1 APQRND
7 PAQPQSIT
15 RHRRR
20 THRHQGDDDGKDG
33 ICRKRRRTRMPGHS
47 LTHKTL
53 KSTRRIAALFFL
65 IVSSPL
71 LAEAGYPVDLN
82 SLPVYVRA
90 GFALEDGSI
99 PSPDE
104 EIGDDFLRLPAA
116 RNRPVIVPD
125 LKLPGM
131 PEREFPELRS
141 LPPVDFTLL
150 WRFTLTDEDLT

>member
-1 APQRND
+1 
-7 PAQPQSIT
+7 
-15 RHRRR
+15 
-20 THRHQGDDDGKDG
+20 
-33 ICRKRRRTRMPGHS
+33 MPGHS
-47 LTHKTL
+47 LTRKTL
-53 KSTRRIAALFFL
+53 KSTRRTAALFFL

-141 LPPVDFTLL
+141 LPPEDFTLL
-150 WRFTLTDEDLT
+150 WRFTLDRKSVV